1 MGNFRIGGPLEKGQ
15 KLLNTVNG
23 TEIARKKVWK
33 ILRVQNVAKIARKTA
48 KKLKN
53 FRTNK

>member
-15 KLLNTVNG
+15 KLLKTVNG